1 MLDISKWRLFQ
12 VYLSTR
18 RGAWV
23 INRIAD
29 NGYPLDILARRRV
42 WELRKNIMGASL
54 LNRLAEHNLNK
65 RFNHADY
72 GIKPKHG
79 PFAQHGTVND
89 ELPNRIACGAIIV
102 KPDIKRLTTNGVEFV
117 DGTVEEV
124 DAFISATGYV
134 FGFPYIKHPELEVKK
149 NRVDLYK
156 YMFPPSIKPSTLAVI
171 GFIQPLGAIMPIA
184 ELQCRWATRVFK
196 VCQNSHFNGFDSSR
210 SRLWHSL
217 YANLCFCCLLFW
229 K

>member
-1 MLDISKWRLFQ
+1 MFQ
-12 VYLSTR
+12 IYLSTR

-23 INRIAD
+23 FNRIAD
-29 NGYPLDILARRRV
+29 NGYPMDIVLTRRVNDLQRKVMGINLFNILA
-42 WELRKNIMGASL
+42 EY
-54 LNRLAEHNLNK
+54 NLNK

-72 GIKPKHG
+72 GLKPKHG
-79 PFAQHGTVND
+79 VFAQHGTVND
-89 ELPNRIACGAIIV
+89 ELPNRIACGSIIV
-102 KPDIKRLTTNGVEFV
+102 KPDIKRLTKNGVEFV

-134 FGFPYIKHPELEVKK
+134 FGFPYFKHPALEVKK

-196 VCQNSHFNGFDSSR
+196 VCQASLFTSIGSSR
-210 SRLWHSL
+210 SRLYHYL
-217 YANLCFCCLLFW
+217 
-229 K
+229 